1 MKLDPYLDIAFDPWD
16 IARQLL
22 DLDRLTKELT
32 PELDRL
38 TAELVQDPDDLD
50 ERPTAVFSAPVQRQA

>member
-1 MKLDPYLDIAFDPWD
+1 MKLDPYLDIAFDPFTL
-16 IARQLL
+16 ARQLL
-22 DLDRLTKELT
+22 DLDRLTAELA

-38 TAELVQDPDDLD
+38 TKELVQDPDDQD